1 MHAVED
7 MTFGNVFFANFCT
20 CKILPGLW
28 QLCWKAAALCPA
40 HGNTGGRGICQ
51 KNTSP
56 AIWEAT
62 RGSYTK
68 EKIWKNTAVRSTF
81 ILSCNL
87 PGLILYESPN
97 I

>member
-40 HGNTGGRGICQ
+40 HGNTGVEFAKRTPVQLSGKQQGDLIRRKRFG
-51 KNTSP
+51 
-56 AIWEAT
+56 
-62 RGSYTK
+62 
-68 EKIWKNTAVRSTF
+68 KIQQLDQHSFYLVTY
-81 ILSCNL
+81 LD
-87 PGLILYESPN
+87 
-97 I
+97 